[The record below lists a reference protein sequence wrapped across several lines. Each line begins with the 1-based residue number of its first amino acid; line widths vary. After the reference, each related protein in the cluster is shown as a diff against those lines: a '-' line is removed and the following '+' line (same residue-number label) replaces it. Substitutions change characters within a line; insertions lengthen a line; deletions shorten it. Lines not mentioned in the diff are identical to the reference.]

1 MDSKNLLSTGCLAAA
16 LLLIGCPAD
25 DDGNDTNVDDS
36 GSEGGS
42 ETGECEP
49 MTANVPAAPEA
60 SCSPLATDYP
70 GSPDYPDCAPDDGT
84 WHTVLE
90 DPPGSAARVDAY
102 EMMMTLL
109 RGGTTPDTAA
119 FVAARM
125 QYSLEEGLESRAV
138 RREDLHYPEIA
149 AGDMMAG
156 VDFDKQCTIEANV
169 TKYPDRCVGPAKI
182 APLISA
188 AFDAGM
194 AGDGDPNVHAARI
207 DAGVLWFL
215 WVSTY
220 KESSSC
226 VRLPEDC
233 DAHRGYY
240 DGANPRESPKGL
252 GEEINLISPVA
263 HNAVFDAMLAID
275 CWRLLEPEPA
285 LWEDY
290 TPEGQARFLAAHEQL
305 DNALFY
311 AWARLVRDRLE
322 KHPMTCGSEADA
334 SWAFIEVAG
343 AVLDDEAAIRD
354 GAMAGTLS
362 ALWSNT
368 APTVADIEAG
378 IAAIDAIFP
387 CPQCESCEVNPLWG
401 YEPIE

>member
-1 MDSKNLLSTGCLAAA
+1 MDSKKIITAA
-16 LLLIGCPAD
+16 LLLCACPAD
-25 DDGNDTNVDDS
+25 DDDGSDTNNDT
-36 GSEGGS
+36 GSEGDS

-49 MTANVPAAPEA
+49 MTANVPAPNEA
-60 SCSPLATDYP
+60 ACGPLASDYTPGADDDYP
-70 GSPDYPDCAPDDGT
+70 ACAPDDGE
-84 WHTVLE
+84 WEVILE
-90 DPPGSAARVDAY
+90 NPPGSQARVEAY
-102 EMMMTLL
+102 EMMMTLI
-109 RGGTTPDTAA
+109 RGDHTPTVED

-138 RREDLHYPEIA
+138 RREDLHYPEIDA
-149 AGDMMAG
+149 DDQMTG

-169 TKYPDRCVGPAKI
+169 MKYPDRCVGPAKI
-182 APLISA
+182 APIIKDS
-188 AFDAGM
+188 FDAAM

-207 DAGVLWFL
+207 DAAVLWFL

-233 DAHRGYY
+233 DAHHGYY
-240 DGANPRESPKGL
+240 DGNNSRGTPKGL

-263 HNAVFDAMLAID
+263 HGAVFDAMLGID
-275 CWRLLEPEPA
+275 CWRDLDRTSI

-290 TPEGQARFLAAHEQL
+290 SAESQQQFLNAHEQL

-322 KHPMTCGSEADA
+322 KHPMMCGSEADA
-334 SWAFIEVAG
+334 SWAFIQVAG
-343 AVLDDEAAIRD
+343 PVLDTEAGIRD
-354 GAMAGTLS
+354 GATAGTLT
-362 ALWSNT
+362 ALWENT
-368 APTVADIEAG
+368 APTVADIEGG

-387 CPQCESCEVNPLWG
+387 CPQCESCEVNPSWG

>member
-1 MDSKNLLSTGCLAAA
+1 MDSKKFITAA
-16 LLLIGCPAD
+16 LLLCACPAD
-25 DDGNDTNVDDS
+25 DDDGSDTNNDS
-36 GSEGGS
+36 GSEEGGS
-42 ETGECEP
+42 ETGDCEP
-49 MTANVPAAPEA
+49 MTANVPAPDEA
-60 SCSPLATDYP
+60 SCGPLATDYTP
-70 GSPDYPDCAPDDGT
+70 GADDDYPACAPDSGEWVT
-84 WHTVLE
+84 ILE
-90 DPPGSAARVDAY
+90 DPPGSQARVDAY
-102 EMMMTLL
+102 EMMMTLI
-109 RGGTTPDTAA
+109 RGDHTPTVED

-125 QYSLEEGLESRAV
+125 QYSLEEGLESRTV
-138 RREDLHYPEIA
+138 RREDLHYPEIDA
-149 AGDMMAG
+149 ADMMAG

-182 APLISA
+182 APIISG
-188 AFDAGM
+188 AFDAAM

-233 DAHRGYY
+233 DAHHGYY
-240 DGANPRESPKGL
+240 DGNNTRSAPKGL

-263 HNAVFDAMLAID
+263 HGAVFDAMLAIN
-275 CWRLLEPEPA
+275 CWRDLDRETL

-290 TPEGQARFLAAHEQL
+290 TAESQQQFLAAHEQL

-322 KHPMTCGSEADA
+322 NQPATCGSEADA
-334 SWAFIEVAG
+334 NWAFIQVAG
-343 AVLDDEAAIRD
+343 PVLDTEAGIRD

-362 ALWSNT
+362 ALWANT
-368 APTVADIEAG
+368 APTVADIEGG

-387 CPQCESCEVNPLWG
+387 CPQCSTCEVNPSWG
-401 YEPIE
+401 YDPIE